1 MPKIKIDKHV
11 VYTIIMNNL
20 EWFKSSSNKDDEYMF
35 LPSFLIEN
43 HINKYLEKEYGS
55 KPGMDIR
62 DIPFISLNA
71 STLTAMVYD
80 GVLDRRYSDGAKRF
94 LYRPFPNLFKGYCAE
109 FYYMPQKLSAE
120 RN

>member
-20 EWFKSSSNKDDEYMF
+20 EWFETTRNKDDEYMF
-35 LPSFLIEN
+35 LTCYSIEQ

-71 STLTAMVYD
+71 STLTAMVND
-80 GVLDRRYSDGAKRF
+80 GVLERRHINTKRF
-94 LYRPFPNLFKGYCAE
+94 SYRPYPYLFKDYCAE

-120 RN
+120 RD